1 MAGVIGATALVHL
14 TVSHMTRYR
23 YRRNVLLNPHRLML
37 RPRESRLLTVT
48 AFDLQLEPPGRL
60 NWTQDVFGNA
70 VAVASFAEPT
80 LELRIESR
88 VDLLH
93 SEQAWPVFP
102 IAASAISYPFALSN
116 DDRVDLGALLKPHYP
131 DPDGRLSVWARGFV
145 APGATDTLTM
155 LKDLNAGAAASI
167 TYEVREEYGTQAP
180 LETLQRRRGSC
191 RDLATLLAE
200 AARHLGFGA
209 RLVSG
214 YLWDPAQ
221 DRVGSAGT
229 GSTHAWVEI
238 YVPGAGWVAFD
249 PTNRAVGAGHLVPVA
264 AARTIEQIAP
274 VMGGYGGDAEDALD
288 MEVTVRVVAG

>member
-1 MAGVIGATALVHL
+1 
-14 TVSHMTRYR
+14 
-23 YRRNVLLNPHRLML
+23 ML
-37 RPRESRLLTVT
+37 RPLEGRLLQVM
-48 AFDLQLEPPGRL
+48 AFDLRL
-60 NWTQDVFGNA
+60 YPSGQVDWAKDVSGNA
-70 VAVASFAEPT
+70 VATVSFTEAAP
-80 LELRIESR
+80 ELRIESHAE
-88 VDLLH
+88 LLH

-102 IAASAISYPFALSN
+102 VAADAISYPFALSD

-131 DPDGRLSVWARGFV
+131 DPDDRLSVWAQDFV
-145 APGATDTLTM
+145 APGATDTLAL
-155 LKDLNAGAAASI
+155 LKDLNAGASETV

-209 RLVSG
+209 RLISG

-238 YVPGAGWVAFD
+238 YVPGAGWIAFD

-264 AARTIEQIAP
+264 AARSIEQIAP
-274 VMGGYGGDAEDALD
+274 VMGGYQGAAEDALD
-288 MEVTVRVVAG
+288 MEVTVQVVAARTKGRRFVPA